1 MTSNDT
7 TESTPLKVALTVV
20 GLIFIV
26 GIYPLTVIWPA
37 GWAWGH
43 AGADSSHYL
52 VMILGMYATLGVFL
66 VFAARDPLA
75 HRSLIWFTVV
85 SSVVH
90 AAIMTA
96 QAIGDPAERGHLVGD
111 VPALVIVAVVLA
123 LLLPRR
129 GATV

>member
-7 TESTPLKVALTVV
+7 TELTPLKVALTVV
-20 GLIFIV
+20 GLTFIV

-52 VMILGMYATLGVFL
+52 VMILGMYATLGAFL
-66 VFAARDPLA
+66 LFAARDPLP

-90 AAIMTA
+90 AAIMTV

-111 VPALVIVAVVLA
+111 VPALVIVALVLT
-123 LLLPRR
+123 LLMPRR